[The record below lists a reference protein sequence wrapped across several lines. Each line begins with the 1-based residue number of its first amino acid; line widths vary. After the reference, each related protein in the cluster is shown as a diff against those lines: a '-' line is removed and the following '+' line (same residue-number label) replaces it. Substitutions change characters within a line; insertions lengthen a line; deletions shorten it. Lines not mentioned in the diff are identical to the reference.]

1 MRAARL
7 YEIGGNLQIDTVED
21 PVPGDGEMLV
31 EMAYAAVNPLDI
43 WITRGAPGT
52 AAANLPWV
60 PGTEGTGHV
69 EGRPV
74 LVSGG
79 GVGVVRQ
86 GLYQEQA
93 VVPSGAVMELPEGT
107 DLAQAAGIGVAGV
120 TAWNALHSRAGLRAD
135 DRVLVLGASGGVG
148 SMAVQL
154 AHAAGAVV
162 WGQTTQGEKT
172 AAIEEGGADRVVVTD
187 ADGLVGAVA
196 DLEPTVILDGLGGA
210 YTAASVDAL
219 VPLGRLV
226 VYGTSAD
233 VESTLNLRVLYR
245 KAVSLLGYGG
255 LVVADDERRRVLTDL
270 LAQVAAGTL
279 RVPVELVPLDQAADC
294 HRRILERGLTG
305 KLVLDARA

>member
-1 MRAARL
+1 MSFARTMRRRLPTVLETRLAGFTVAVDIQHLYRDRHPADTGATFTDKARVTEL
-7 YEIGGNLQIDTVED
+7 LTSSDGHGNSASEVQTVTFGD
-21 PVPGDGEMLV
+21 PGKDAFMP
-31 EMAYAAVNPLDI
+31 
-43 WITRGAPGT
+43 
-52 AAANLPWV
+52 
-60 PGTEGTGHV
+60 
-69 EGRPV
+69 
-74 LVSGG
+74 
-79 GVGVVRQ
+79 
-86 GLYQEQA
+86 
-93 VVPSGAVMELPEGT
+93 
-107 DLAQAAGIGVAGV
+107 GIGVAGV
-120 TAWNALHSRAGLRAD
+120 TAWNALHARAELRAD

-162 WGQTTQGEKT
+162 WGQTTQAEKT

-196 DLEPTVILDGLGGA
+196 ELEPTVILDGLGGA

-255 LVVADDERRRVLTDL
+255 LVVADEERRRVLADL

-279 RVPVELVPLDQAADC
+279 RVPVELVPLSQAAEC

>member
-7 YEIGGNLQIDTVED
+7 HEIGGNLRIDTVED
-21 PVPGDGEMLV
+21 PVPGDGEVLV
-31 EMAYAAVNPLDI
+31 DMAYAAVNPLDI
-43 WITRGAPGT
+43 WITRGAPG
-52 AAANLPWV
+52 AAASNLPWV

-69 EGRPV
+69 DGRPV

-79 GVGVVRQ
+79 GVGLVRQ
-86 GLYQEQA
+86 GLYQERAA
-93 VVPSGAVMELPEGT
+93 VPAGAVMELPAGT

-120 TAWNALHSRAGLRAD
+120 TAWNALHARAGLSDA

-162 WGQTTQGEKT
+162 WGQTTQDAKV
-172 AAIEEGGADRVVVTD
+172 ASIEETGADRAVV
-187 ADGLVGAVA
+187 AEAGGLVAAVA
-196 DLEPTVILDGLGGA
+196 ELEPTVILDGLGGA
-210 YTAASVDAL
+210 YTAASVEAL
-219 VPLGRLV
+219 APLGRLV
-226 VYGTSAD
+226 VFGTSAD

-270 LAQVAAGTL
+270 LAQIAAGTL
-279 RVPVELVPLDQAADC
+279 RVPVELVPLDQAADT
-294 HRRILERGLTG
+294 HRRVLERGLTG
-305 KLVLDARA
+305 KLVLDTRA

>member
-7 YEIGGNLQIDTVED
+7 HEIGGTLRIDTVDD
-21 PVPGDGEMLV
+21 PVPGDGEVLV
-31 EMAYAAVNPLDI
+31 DVAYAAVNPLDI
-43 WITRGAPGT
+43 WITRGAPG
-52 AAANLPWV
+52 AAADNCPWV

-69 EGRPV
+69 DGRPV

-79 GVGVVRQ
+79 GVGLVRH

-93 VVPSGAVMELPEGT
+93 VVPALAVMELAIDT

-120 TAWNALHSRAGLRAD
+120 TAWNALHSRAGLRDD
-135 DRVLVLGASGGVG
+135 DRVLVLGACGGVG
-148 SMAVQL
+148 SIAVQL

-162 WGQTTQGEKT
+162 WGQTTQAEKV
-172 AAIEEGGADRVVVTD
+172 AGIEEGGADRVVVTD
-187 ADGLVGAVA
+187 ADGLVAAVA
-196 DLEPTVILDGLGGA
+196 ELEPTVVLDGLGGA
-210 YTAASVDAL
+210 YSAASVEAL
-219 VPLGRLV
+219 APLGRLV

-255 LVVADDERRRVLTDL
+255 LVLADDERRRVLTDL

-279 RVPVELVPLDQAADC
+279 RVPVELVPLDQAAEA
-294 HRRILERGLTG
+294 HRRVLERDVTG
-305 KLVLDARA
+305 KLVLDTRA